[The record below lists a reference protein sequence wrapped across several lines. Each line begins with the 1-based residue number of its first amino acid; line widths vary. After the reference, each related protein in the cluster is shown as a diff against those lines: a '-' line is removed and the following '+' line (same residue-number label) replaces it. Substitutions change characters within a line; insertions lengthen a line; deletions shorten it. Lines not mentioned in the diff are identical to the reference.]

1 MCRNDYFRTFIPR
14 ANRGQYSEMEIT
26 KPTLLLDKD
35 IALRNIDKMVR
46 KANDLHLN
54 FRPHFKTHQ
63 SAEIG
68 KWFKEAGVKAITV
81 SSVTMANYFA
91 DQGWDDITIA
101 FSVNIP
107 EIPEI
112 NELASLINL
121 NVLIENEEGLE
132 ALQEQITWHTGVF
145 IKIDTGYNRTG
156 IEADQVQLIDQL
168 LEMIQKSPLLQFKG
182 FLSHTGHTYQANSTH
197 DIFSRHFNALLKMK
211 ALKARYQNEWPELMV
226 SLGDTPSCTLCDNFD
241 GVDEIRPGNFVFYD
255 LMQFKLGVCKLS
267 DIAVRMVCPV
277 VAVHPS
283 RNEVV
288 IYGGAIHFAKDSI
301 INIDGKPLFGRII
314 VSENDEKILLD
325 ERSYLHS
332 LSQEHGILKISPR
345 DWNYFKPGKLIEIIP
360 VHSCLTA
367 NLMKEYLTTEGEVI
381 KMMPFY

>member
-1 MCRNDYFRTFIPR
+1 MTTLERLIHESYRVNHP
-14 ANRGQYSEMEIT
+14 EMEIT
-26 KPTLLLDKD
+26 RPTLLLDKQT
-35 IALRNIDKMVR
+35 ALRNIENMVR
-46 KANDLHLN
+46 KANDLHLH

-68 KWFKEAGVKAITV
+68 QWYRDFGIKGITV
-81 SSVTMANYFA
+81 SSLTMANYFA
-91 DQGWDDITIA
+91 DAGWDDITIA

-107 EIPEI
+107 EIPEM
-112 NELASLINL
+112 NELAGRINL
-121 NVLIENEEGLE
+121 NLLIENKEGLE

-156 IEADQVQLIDQL
+156 IEANRTQLIDQL
-168 LEMIQKSPLLQFKG
+168 LEEIQKSPLLQFKG

-197 DIFSRHFNALLKMK
+197 DIFSRHFDALLKMK
-211 ALKARYQNEWPELMV
+211 ALKARYTSEWPDLII
-226 SLGDTPSCTLCDNFD
+226 SLGDTPSCSICENFD
-241 GVDEIRPGNFVFYD
+241 GVDEIRPGNFIFYD
-255 LMQFKLGVCKLS
+255 LMQHKLGSCKLT

-277 VAVHPS
+277 VATHPS

-301 INIDGKPLFGRII
+301 INIDGKPLFGRI
-314 VSENDEKILLD
+314 VVDDGDKKVLLD
-325 ERSYLHS
+325 EKNYLHA
-332 LSQEHGILKISPR
+332 LSQEHGILKITPR
-345 DWNYFKPGKLIEIIP
+345 DFSYFKPGKLIEIIP

-367 NLMKEYLTTEGEVI
+367 NLMGEYLTTEGEII

>member
-1 MCRNDYFRTFIPR
+1 
-14 ANRGQYSEMEIT
+14 MEIT
-26 KPTLLLDKD
+26 KPTLLIDKE
-35 IALRNIDKMVR
+35 IASRNIENMLR
-46 KANDLHLN
+46 KANDLNLK

-68 KWFKEAGVKAITV
+68 EWFRAAGVTSITV
-81 SSVTMANYFA
+81 SSLTMANYFA
-91 DQGWDDITIA
+91 DAGWDDITIA

-107 EIPEI
+107 EVPEI
-112 NELASLINL
+112 NELAGRINL
-121 NVLIENEEGLE
+121 NVLIENIEGLD
-132 ALQEQITWHTGVF
+132 AIQKHITWHTGVF

-156 IEADQVQLIDQL
+156 IEFSRVSLIDQL
-168 LEMIQKSPLLQFKG
+168 LENIQKSPLLQFKG

-197 DIFSRHFNALLKMK
+197 DIYSRHFDALLKMK
-211 ALKARYQNEWPELMV
+211 GLKARYQSEWPELMI
-226 SLGDTPSCTLCDNFD
+226 SMGDTPSCSICENFD

-255 LMQFKLGVCKLS
+255 LMQFKLGSCKLT

-277 VAVHPS
+277 IAIHPS

-314 VSENDEKILLD
+314 VTEGEKKILLD
-325 ERSYLHS
+325 EKNYLYA
-332 LSQEHGILKISPR
+332 LSQEHGILKITPR
-345 DWNYFKPGKLIEIIP
+345 DLNYFKPGNLIEIIP

-367 NLMKEYLTTEGEVI
+367 NLMKEYLTTESEII
-381 KMMPFY
+381 KMMPFF

>member
-1 MCRNDYFRTFIPR
+1 
-14 ANRGQYSEMEIT
+14 MEIVR
-26 KPTLLLDKD
+26 PTLLLSKE
-35 IALRNIDKMVR
+35 IALRNIENMSR
-46 KANDLHLN
+46 KAKDLHLN

-68 KWFKEAGVKAITV
+68 EWFRDAGVQCITV
-81 SSVTMANYFA
+81 SSLTMANYFA
-91 DQGWDDITIA
+91 DAGWNDITIA

-112 NELASLINL
+112 NELAGRIKL
-121 NVLIENEEGLE
+121 NVLIENTEGLH
-132 ALQEQITWHTGVF
+132 ALQEKITWHTGVF

-156 IEADQVQLIDQL
+156 IEANRTPLIDHL
-168 LEMIQKSPLLQFKG
+168 LEGIQKSPLLQFKG

-197 DIFSRHFNALLKMK
+197 DIFSRHFDALLKMK
-211 ALKARYQNEWPELMV
+211 ALKTRYQSEWPELII
-226 SLGDTPSCTLCDNFD
+226 SLGDTPSCSICDNFD

-255 LMQFKLGVCKLS
+255 LMQYKLGVCQLS

-277 VAVHPS
+277 VSVHPS

-301 INIDGKPLFGRII
+301 VNLDGKLLYGR
-314 VSENDEKILLD
+314 VVVNDDETKILLD
-325 ERSYLHS
+325 EKNYLHA
-332 LSQEHGILKISPR
+332 LSQEHGILKVNPR
-345 DWNYFKPGKLIEIIP
+345 ELHFFKPGELIEIIP

-367 NLMKEYLTTEGEVI
+367 NLMKEYLTTDGEI
-381 KMMPFY
+381 LKMMPFY

>member
-1 MCRNDYFRTFIPR
+1 
-14 ANRGQYSEMEIT
+14 MEIT
-26 KPTLLLDKD
+26 RPTLLLNKE
-35 IALRNIDKMVR
+35 IALRNIENMVR
-46 KANDLHLN
+46 KAENLHLN

-68 KWFKEAGVKAITV
+68 DWFRAAGVNCITV
-81 SSVTMANYFA
+81 SSLTMANYFA
-91 DQGWDDITIA
+91 EFGWDDITIA

-112 NELASLINL
+112 NELAARIKL
-121 NVLIENEEGLE
+121 NVLIENREGLA

-156 IEADQVQLIDQL
+156 IESNRTPLIDEL
-168 LEMIQKSPLLQFKG
+168 LETMQKSPLLEFKG

-197 DIFSRHFNALLKMK
+197 DIFSRHFDALLKLK
-211 ALKARYQNEWPELMV
+211 ALKARYQSEWPEIMI
-226 SLGDTPSCTLCDNFD
+226 SLGDTPSSSICENFD

-255 LMQFKLGVCKLS
+255 LMQYKLGVCKLT

-288 IYGGAIHFAKDSI
+288 IYGGAVHFSKDSI

-314 VSENDEKILLD
+314 ITDGDKKILLD
-325 ERSYLHS
+325 EKNYLHA
-332 LSQEHGILKISPR
+332 LSQEHGILKIAPR
-345 DWNYFKPGKLIEIIP
+345 DLSYFKPGDLIEIIP

-367 NLMKEYLTTEGEVI
+367 NLMKEYLTTEDDII

>member
-1 MCRNDYFRTFIPR
+1 MTILEHFMHGSNCIYNP
-14 ANRGQYSEMEIT
+14 EMVIT
-26 KPTLLLDKD
+26 RPTLLLNKE
-35 IALRNIDKMVR
+35 IALRNIENMVR
-46 KANDLHLN
+46 KAENIHLI

-68 KWFKEAGVKAITV
+68 EWYRNAGIKCITV
-81 SSVTMANYFA
+81 SSLTMANYFA
-91 DQGWDDITIA
+91 DSGWDDITIA

-107 EIPEI
+107 EIPEM
-112 NELASLINL
+112 NELAGRIKLNL
-121 NVLIENEEGLE
+121 LIENKEGLE

-156 IEADQVQLIDQL
+156 IEANYTPLIDQL
-168 LEMIQKSPLLQFKG
+168 LESIQKSPLLQFKG
-182 FLSHTGHTYQANSTH
+182 FLSHTGQTYQANSTH
-197 DIFSRHFNALLKMK
+197 DIFSRHFDALLKMK
-211 ALKARYQNEWPELMV
+211 ALKARYQSDWPELII
-226 SLGDTPSCTLCDNFD
+226 SLGDTPSCSICDNFD

-255 LMQFKLGVCKLS
+255 LMQFKLGVCKLT

-277 VAVHPS
+277 VAVHQS

-301 INIDGKPLFGRII
+301 INIDGKPLYGRII
-314 VSENDEKILLD
+314 IREGENEILLD
-325 ERSYLHS
+325 ERNYLS
-332 LSQEHGILKISPR
+332 GLSQEHGILRITPK
-345 DWNYFKPGKLIEIIP
+345 DLQYFKPGNLIEILP

-367 NLMKEYLTTEGEVI
+367 NLMKEYLTTEGEII